1 MIKIIDTLTAATLA
15 ILLFGIAFAAGA
27 QLAHFIR

>member
-1 MIKIIDTLTAATLA
+1 MTKIIDTMTAATLA

-27 QLAHFIR
+27 QLAFSTR

>member
-1 MIKIIDTLTAATLA
+1 MIKIIDTITAATLA

-27 QLAHFIR
+27 QLASLTR